1 MSPKVGCFCIRA
13 GRRRNYTW
21 ELILIVIATGL
32 VIVSIAGPRSVYT
45 AFTTA
50 RGSLASLLGYDSADL
65 TFLACTTTGDAGP
78 NYWDRTT
85 DGEQC
90 KGTVT
95 FPLKAMSHHD

>member
-1 MSPKVGCFCIRA
+1 MVGCFCIRA

-32 VIVSIAGPRSVYT
+32 VIVSITGPRSVYT

-50 RGSLASLLGYDSADL
+50 RGTLASLLGHDSADL

-85 DGEQC
+85 DEEQC

-95 FPLKAMSHHD
+95 FPLKAMPHHD